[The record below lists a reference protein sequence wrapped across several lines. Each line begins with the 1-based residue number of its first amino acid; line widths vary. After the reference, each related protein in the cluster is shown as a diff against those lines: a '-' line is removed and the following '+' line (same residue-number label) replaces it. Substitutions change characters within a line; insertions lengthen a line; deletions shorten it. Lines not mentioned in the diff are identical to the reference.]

1 MSEHVLTMTGG
12 SQSQVQSPTAQRN
25 GRHSSSARWKRPESW
40 EYRVLYGVT
49 FAVFLIAACV
59 ELLDPRRYIARKE
72 HAGINQ
78 TVIQRASLGART
90 CVAYAFMG

>member
-1 MSEHVLTMTGG
+1 MSEHVLTLTGVSQPQG
-12 SQSQVQSPTAQRN
+12 QSQAPQRSA
-25 GRHSSSARWKRPESW
+25 RQSSSARWKRPESW

-49 FAVFLIAACV
+49 FMVFLVAACV
-59 ELLDPRRYIARKE
+59 ELLDPRRYIARKDS
-72 HAGINQ
+72 AGIHQ